1 MSEEKVNINGVNNR
15 KIKGLI
21 FYPEIENPP
30 AIVMVHGYGGEGL
43 ADYWL
48 KTAKAMCKE
57 GFAVLTFL
65 FSAYNSLPDMRELS
79 IMDEIKELKLVID
92 FLEKQNIDKERI
104 GLFAQS
110 LGSSVS
116 VLLNDPRIKAYVLLA
131 LNPKLKNLF
140 SNFLF
145 NEKIIGELERYGV
158 STRKSTSTG
167 EIRIIGVKIWNEVNE
182 INEISEEKIKEIRK
196 PVLLVWG
203 TEDDYTSVSE
213 AKNFYDMFNEP
224 KKIVFIEDS
233 PHVTIHDDYR
243 GKTLKYIIDWFKK
256 YLE

>member
-1 MSEEKVNINGVNNR
+1 MREEKVEINGINNR

-43 ADYWL
+43 ADYWI
-48 KTAKAMCKE
+48 KTAEAMCRE
-57 GFAVLTFL
+57 GFVVLTFV
-65 FSAYNSLPDMRELS
+65 FSAYNFLPDMRELS
-79 IMDEIKELKLVID
+79 IKDEIKELKLVID

-116 VLLNDPRIKAYVLLA
+116 VILNDPRIKTYVLLA
-131 LNPKLKNLF
+131 LNPKLKHLF

-145 NEKIIGELERYGV
+145 NEKIIGELESQGF
-158 STRKSTSTG
+158 SKRKSVSTG
-167 EIRIIGVKIWNEVNE
+167 EIRTIGAKIWNEVNE
-182 INEISEEKIKEIRK
+182 IKEISEEKIKKIKK

-203 TEDDYTSVSE
+203 TKDDYTSVSE
-213 AKNFYDMFNEP
+213 AKNFHNMFNEP
-224 KKIVFIEDS
+224 KKLVFIEGS
-233 PHVTIHDDYR
+233 PHVTIRDDYR
-243 GKTLKYIIDWFKK
+243 DITLKETIDWFKK
-256 YLE
+256 YLK